1 VSAPAFTR
9 TGRRL
14 DVIDVAGIWRATDR
28 PISRRFANLREAAR
42 HRYMARYAMP
52 QHLRRSF
59 ALLARSA
66 VKMASY
72 YPKPALP
79 G

>member
-28 PISRRFANLREAAR
+28 PTSKRFASLREAAR

-52 QHLRRSF
+52 RELRPVF
-59 ALLARSA
+59 ASLARDA
-66 VKMASY
+66 VRMASCHL
-72 YPKPALP
+72 KPALP